1 MIEQR
6 LTAGVGVGAF
16 QVGLGAVL
24 DAVADGITVQA
35 ADGRIVYA
43 NAAAAELI
51 GFPDAATL
59 IAAAPRQI
67 VGRFELLAEDGTPL
81 PLTALPG
88 RRALTGEH
96 PPPVTVRFRIPATG
110 EERWSIVRASPLLD
124 PSGAPTHAI
133 NAFQD
138 ITARILAEREA
149 RDAALRS
156 RQLVESLPVIAWVAD
171 AHGRIEAVN
180 ARWWQYAG
188 TEAAGDARDGGG
200 GGPDGL
206 PIDLTSLVHVDDRPR
221 LAEAWE
227 HALAMGEPLDET
239 VRLVRADGASRWHV
253 VRGVPAYDGAGAI
266 GGWIGTWT
274 DIDEAKRAADRS
286 RLVAA
291 ASERLDESL
300 DPDGTVRAAGA
311 IAVPDLA
318 DVCVIDLLAE
328 DGTTTRAAIVV
339 GDPRYQA
346 TADELM
352 DYPSIPGSGGLM
364 GTVFA
369 SGRSTLVEDV
379 TDDILLARTKDRRHA
394 DILRDLG
401 IRSAIAV
408 PLAARGQVLGAM
420 ALIHGWS
427 GRRYRTDD
435 VPLVEELARRV
446 GLALANARLYVAEQD
461 ARRAAEHER
470 DRIQRLQRLAGQLA
484 ETSSV
489 AAVAA
494 LVLAE
499 ARTALDATAGSIY
512 ELEGDGDALA
522 VVVADGYGPDVVDEF
537 RRIPL
542 ASDAPLAT
550 AARTGEAL
558 WLPDLGVVRAG
569 SPKLARALRRATH
582 RAAVAIPLRAEGR
595 VLGALGLSF
604 PQVRTFSAA
613 DQGFVL
619 ALAELAA
626 QGIARAILGAARAEL
641 MLALDAQR
649 ARLEAVVEQAPVGV
663 VIADAATG
671 RLLLGNAEVDRIYGR
686 PFEPA
691 DGEDP
696 GPPAFVPQDGRELA
710 PDETPLAR
718 AMRGEVVEAEELGI
732 VRADGSRATLLAWAA
747 PIRAA
752 DGTIGSAVVALT
764 DITERRM
771 GQENQRFLAEAGELL
786 GSSLDYEETLRRVAS
801 LAVPRIAD
809 WASVELVDD
818 AGDLV
823 QLAVAHVDPAKVE
836 LARRL
841 RERYPP
847 RSRQPAGR
855 VCRSAHRSLGARDG
869 PSDRGR
875 PRKPARG
882 RRAAGDPR

>member
-1 MIEQR
+1 MRLRRGLQARGDQEHVIEQR

-16 QVGLGAVL
+16 RDGLGAVL
-24 DAVADGITVQA
+24 DAVADGITVQD

-59 IAAAPRQI
+59 VAAAPGEL
-67 VGRFELLAEDGTPL
+67 VGRFELRAEDGTPL

-88 RRALTGEH
+88 RRALAGER

-124 PSGAPTHAI
+124 ANGAPTHAI

-171 AHGRIEAVN
+171 AHGRLEAVN

-188 TEAAGDARDGGG
+188 NEAPEDARDGGG
-200 GGPDGL
+200 GGEDGL

-227 HALAMGEPLDET
+227 HALATGEPLDET

-266 GGWIGTWT
+266 GGWIGTST

-346 TADELM
+346 IADALM
-352 DYPSIPGSGGLM
+352 DYPSIPGTGGLM
-364 GTVFA
+364 GSVFA

-379 TDDILLARTKDRRHA
+379 TDDTLLARTKDRRHA

-427 GRRYRTDD
+427 GRRYRADD

-484 ETSSV
+484 EASSV
-489 AAVAA
+489 AAWRRWCSPRPAPPSTRPRAA
-494 LVLAE
+494 STSSRPMATPWRSSSPTATCPVSSTSSGASRSRRMRRWPPPRAP
-499 ARTALDATAGSIY
+499 ARRCGCRTSASCAPGLRRSRGRCAG
-512 ELEGDGDALA
+512 
-522 VVVADGYGPDVVDEF
+522 
-537 RRIPL
+537 RRIAPPWR
-542 ASDAPLAT
+542 SPSGPRDACS
-550 AARTGEAL
+550 AR
-558 WLPDLGVVRAG
+558 
-569 SPKLARALRRATH
+569 
-582 RAAVAIPLRAEGR
+582 
-595 VLGALGLSF
+595 
-604 PQVRTFSAA
+604 
-613 DQGFVL
+613 
-619 ALAELAA
+619 
-626 QGIARAILGAARAEL
+626 
-641 MLALDAQR
+641 
-649 ARLEAVVEQAPVGV
+649 
-663 VIADAATG
+663 
-671 RLLLGNAEVDRIYGR
+671 
-686 PFEPA
+686 
-691 DGEDP
+691 
-696 GPPAFVPQDGRELA
+696 
-710 PDETPLAR
+710 
-718 AMRGEVVEAEELGI
+718 
-732 VRADGSRATLLAWAA
+732 WA
-747 PIRAA
+747 
-752 DGTIGSAVVALT
+752 
-764 DITERRM
+764 
-771 GQENQRFLAEAGELL
+771 
-786 GSSLDYEETLRRVAS
+786 
-801 LAVPRIAD
+801 
-809 WASVELVDD
+809 
-818 AGDLV
+818 
-823 QLAVAHVDPAKVE
+823 
-836 LARRL
+836 
-841 RERYPP
+841 
-847 RSRQPAGR
+847 
-855 VCRSAHRSLGARDG
+855 
-869 PSDRGR
+869 
-875 PRKPARG
+875 
-882 RRAAGDPR
+882 